1 MSYSIFKVPNTIVTG
16 QGAMEHLSE
25 IQGKKAIIVTGGS
38 SMKKFGFIEKA
49 QKYLNKSGI
58 EVKVIDYVEPNPTV
72 EIIIRGS
79 KDMLEFKPD
88 WIIAIGGGSSLD
100 AAKGMWVFYEYPEL
114 EFKSL
119 IKPCSIPRL
128 RNKAKF
134 IAIPSTSG
142 TGSEITGCFVAT
154 DTKTHAKYPIV
165 SPEIIP
171 DIAIVDSDL
180 PAKMPKNATAYTG
193 MDVLSH
199 ALEAYVSNVASML
212 TDPLAI
218 EAARLVFKWL
228 PKAYENGQDMEARE
242 AMHNASTIAGWAFGN
257 VSLGIVHSLAHS
269 IGGQFGITHG
279 LANAILL
286 PYVIEYNRKGTNK
299 YDLIEKNLG
308 IDILSNSIRELN
320 KTLGI
325 PDSFNKLT
333 HNEISEN
340 KFNAV
345 LKEMSQNAFDDVCT
359 PTNPRATSAEDLADL
374 YKKSFYGLSE

>member
-1 MSYSIFKVPNTIVTG
+1 MSYSMFKIPNTIVSG
-16 QGAMEHLSE
+16 QGSMEYLSE
-25 IQGKKAIIVTGGS
+25 IQGKKAMIVTGGS
-38 SMKKFGFIEKA
+38 SMRKFGFIEKA
-49 QKYLNKSGI
+49 EKYLNESGI

-72 EIIIRGS
+72 DIIIRGS
-79 KDMLEFKPD
+79 KDMLEFEPD

-100 AAKGMWVFYEYPEL
+100 AAKGMWAFYEYPEL
-114 EFKSL
+114 EFQNI
-119 IKPCSIPRL
+119 IKPNSIPTL
-128 RNKAKF
+128 RNKARF
-134 IAIPSTSG
+134 VAIPSTSG
-142 TGSEITGCFVAT
+142 TASEITGCFVAT

-165 SPEIIP
+165 SSEIIP

-199 ALEAYVSNVASML
+199 ALEAYVSNVANML

-218 EAARLVFKWL
+218 EAVKLVFKWL

-242 AMHNASTIAGWAFGN
+242 AMHNASNIAGWAFGN

-286 PYVIEYNRKGTNK
+286 PSVIEYNRKGTNK
-299 YDLIEKNLG
+299 YALIERSLG
-308 IDILSNSIRELN
+308 IENLSDYIREVN

-333 HNEISEN
+333 DTEISED

-359 PTNPRATSAEDLADL
+359 ATNPRATSTEDLEEL
-374 YKKSFYGLSE
+374 YKIAFYGLRK

>member
-1 MSYSIFKVPNTIVTG
+1 MSYSMFKVPNTIVSG
-16 QGAMEHLSE
+16 QGAMEYLSE

-49 QKYLNKSGI
+49 EKYLNKSGI
-58 EVKVIDYVEPNPTV
+58 KVKVIDYVEPNPTFD
-72 EIIIRGS
+72 IIIKGS
-79 KDMLEFKPD
+79 KDMLEFEPD

-100 AAKGMWVFYEYPEL
+100 AAKGMWVFYEHPEI

-119 IKPCSIPRL
+119 IKPFSIPTL
-128 RNKAKF
+128 RNKARF

-142 TGSEITGCFVAT
+142 TGSEISGCFVAT
-154 DTKTHAKYPIV
+154 DTANHAKYPIV

-199 ALEAYVSNVASML
+199 ALEAYASNVANML
-212 TDPLAI
+212 TDPLAV
-218 EAARLVFKWL
+218 EAVRLVFKWL

-242 AMHNASTIAGWAFGN
+242 AMHNASTIAGWAFSN

-299 YDLIEKNLG
+299 YDLMEKNLG
-308 IDILSNSIRELN
+308 IDNLSDYIRELN

-325 PDSFNKLT
+325 PDSFNKLA
-333 HNEISEN
+333 NNKISED
-340 KFNAV
+340 KFNVV
-345 LKEMSQNAFDDVCT
+345 LKEMSRNAFKDACT
-359 PTNPRATSAEDLADL
+359 PTNPRATSTEELADL
-374 YKKSFYGLSE
+374 YKKSFYGLSK